1 MKFSEYVYERPNID
15 EVSNE
20 VIAIADEIAIAKS
33 KDEAV
38 ALIQKAEKIT
48 NHFQTMST
56 ICSIR
61 NSINTE
67 DEFYKKEQEFFDENT
82 PTYQNAVTKYAASLV
97 NSPLRKE
104 LEGVYGSQWFKILE
118 LNLKSFDEK
127 ITDELIAESKL
138 VTEYSKLLASAKI
151 EFDGKINNL
160 SQMTVYTNS
169 SDRNIRLEATKK
181 IAEFMSSIETK
192 LDDIYDKLVHVRDKM
207 AKKMG
212 YDNYIPFGYIR
223 LGRSDYDASMVK
235 NYRDQV
241 YETIVPIAKSIIEN
255 QKKRIGI
262 SDFKSYDIPLFYN
275 DGNPMPHKDKDTLVK
290 KAYEMYSDI
299 SPETKE
305 FFKFMMDN
313 ELMDLETKPN
323 KQGGGY
329 CTVIADYKAPFI
341 FSNFNGTMGDVD
353 VLTHEAGHAFE
364 CYTATKNLPIS
375 DLYWPTLEAC
385 EIHSMSMEFFAHPYM
400 DKFFDDDAAKYR
412 FKHLAE
418 AITFIPYGV
427 CVDDFQHYV
436 YANPN
441 VTPAQR
447 KAYWHEIE
455 AKYTPWKDFDG
466 ISYYER
472 GNWWQRQSHI
482 FGTAFYYIDYT
493 LAQVCAFQFLL
504 LNHNNHK
511 EAWETYYNLCKMGG
525 SKSFTGLLQAINFKN
540 SFESGALKCIM
551 PGVCD
556 ILKVLENE
564 YANLKK

>member
-1 MKFSEYVYERPNID
+1 
-15 EVSNE
+15 
-20 VIAIADEIAIAKS
+20 
-33 KDEAV
+33 
-38 ALIQKAEKIT
+38 
-48 NHFQTMST
+48 
-56 ICSIR
+56 
-61 NSINTE
+61 
-67 DEFYKKEQEFFDENT
+67 
-82 PTYQNAVTKYAASLV
+82 
-97 NSPLRKE
+97 
-104 LEGVYGSQWFKILE
+104 
-118 LNLKSFDEK
+118 
-127 ITDELIAESKL
+127 
-138 VTEYSKLLASAKI
+138 
-151 EFDGKINNL
+151 
-160 SQMTVYTNS
+160 
-169 SDRNIRLEATKK
+169 
-181 IAEFMSSIETK
+181 
-192 LDDIYDKLVHVRDKM
+192 
-207 AKKMG
+207 
-212 YDNYIPFGYIR
+212 
-223 LGRSDYDASMVK
+223 
-235 NYRDQV
+235 
-241 YETIVPIAKSIIEN
+241 
-255 QKKRIGI
+255 
-262 SDFKSYDIPLFYN
+262 
-275 DGNPMPHKDKDTLVK
+275 MPHKDKDTLVK

-441 VTPAQR
+441 VTPVQR

-540 SFESGALKCIM
+540 PFESGALKCIM